1 MSTKTIAIPLVYDVI
16 TKAKANFQYVE
27 FVKRTTGE
35 VRYMVYRVAGSDDRS
50 GDTLPTNRVLE
61 DIKKE
66 TLTVWDLNKS
76 EYRRINLREVVRL
89 VIDQVEYTV
98 TEA

>member
-1 MSTKTIAIPLVYDVI
+1 MSKKTITIPNVYDVI

-35 VRYMVYRVAGSDDRS
+35 TRYMVYRVAGSDDRS
-50 GDTLPTNRVLE
+50 GDALPANRLIE
-61 DIKKE
+61 DVKKE
-66 TLTVWDLNKS
+66 TLTVWDLNKA

-89 VIDQVEYTV
+89 VIDQIEYTV
-98 TEA
+98 IEA

>member
-1 MSTKTIAIPLVYDVI
+1 MSTRATTIPDVYDII

-50 GDTLPTNRVLE
+50 GDTIPTDRVVN

-66 TLTVWDLNKS
+66 TLTVWDLNKA

-89 VIDQVEYTV
+89 VIDQTEYSV
-98 TEA
+98 SEA